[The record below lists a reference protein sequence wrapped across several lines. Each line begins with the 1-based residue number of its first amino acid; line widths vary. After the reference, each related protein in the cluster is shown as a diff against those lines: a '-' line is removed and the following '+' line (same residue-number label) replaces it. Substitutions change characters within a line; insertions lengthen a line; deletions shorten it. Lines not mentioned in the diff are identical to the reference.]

1 MSDQKPAYEVGNAL
15 AESAIARR
23 ERAAAGPEA
32 AAKKAV
38 LLAEGDSWF
47 DYPFQDVLESLEDH
61 QGYEIESVAHKG
73 DNLEDMAFEELQ
85 IDRLTKAFEKLAKR
99 LGAGKAPKAVL
110 LSGGG
115 NDIAGDEFAMLLN
128 HKNSRLGT
136 INQAVVDGVIQG
148 RLQDALESLIG
159 IVRKLSA
166 HYFGVQN
173 MRIVVHGYGYPVP
186 DGRGYLGGAWIL
198 PGPWLEPG
206 FRRKGHADLSINT
219 EVMKSL
225 IDQFNSMVS
234 ALATRLAGQG
244 MDVRYVDVRGLLSN
258 ETVDE
263 RYQQD
268 WANELHPTRRGYDAV
283 ATAFDTA
290 IWP

>member
-1 MSDQKPAYEVGNAL
+1 MSEEKPAYEVGSAL

-32 AAKKAV
+32 RVKKAV

-61 QGYEIESVAHKG
+61 HGYEIESVAHKG

-85 IDRLTKAFEKLAKR
+85 IDRLTKAFQKLAKR
-99 LGAGKAPKAVL
+99 LGAGKGPKAVL

-136 INQAVVDGVIQG
+136 INQAVADGVIQG

-159 IVRKLSA
+159 TVRTLSA
-166 HYFGVQN
+166 HYFSAPN
-173 MRIVVHGYGYPVP
+173 MRVVVHGYGYPVP

-206 FRRKGHADLSINT
+206 FRRKGHADIGLNT
-219 EVMKSL
+219 GIMKSL
-225 IDQFNSMVS
+225 IDQFNNMVS